1 MTADLEEFR
10 EIYAGVAA
18 LVTEQ
23 AARRK
28 ARRPP
33 LRDALAA
40 DLSIVDVPRATLLA
54 IEDDEL
60 FIASCYLVLLE
71 TAPSLRQTS
80 ARLRWLREGS
90 KSREEVLDQIVDS
103 EAFARR
109 DRRVNFT

>member
-1 MTADLEEFR
+1 MTAELEEFR

-33 LRDALAA
+33 LRDPSVAH
-40 DLSIVDVPRATLLA
+40 LSIVEVPRAALLA
-54 IEDDEL
+54 IEDDEA

-71 TAPSLRQTS
+71 TGPSLRQTN
-80 ARLRWLREGS
+80 ARLRWLREGT
-90 KSREEVLDQIVDS
+90 KSREEVLDQIVGS